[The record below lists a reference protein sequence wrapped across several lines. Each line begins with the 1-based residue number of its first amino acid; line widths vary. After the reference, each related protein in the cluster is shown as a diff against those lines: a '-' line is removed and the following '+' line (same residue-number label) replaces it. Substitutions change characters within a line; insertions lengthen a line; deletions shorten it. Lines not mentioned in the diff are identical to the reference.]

1 MGGMLLT
8 GDTEVLRG
16 YEWYVTDRG
25 YTEVLRGYWWYVTD
39 RGDTEVFGG
48 HWLYVTHRGYR
59 GIRRSLVVCY

>member
-16 YEWYVTDRG
+16 YEWYVTDRW

-39 RGDTEVFGG
+39 RGDTEVLRGYG
-48 HWLYVTHRGYR
+48 WYVTDRRYR
-59 GIRRSLVVCY
+59 GIERVWVVCY